1 MAFGLTQA
9 VSHLEQRSTATV
21 KYVFCFIASCRG
33 IFIRRLSTSID
44 NMNRVV
50 AVSASYETKRTA
62 DEQVSF
68 AKNDQQVNR

>member
-1 MAFGLTQA
+1 MYSVLPHR
-9 VSHLEQRSTATV
+9 VSEFSFDGFPA
-21 KYVFCFIASCRG
+21 G
-33 IFIRRLSTSID
+33 ID

-50 AVSASYETKRTA
+50 VVSAFYETKRTA

>member
-1 MAFGLTQA
+1 MYPVLSGFYRIVSPNFHLT
-9 VSHLEQRSTATV
+9 
-21 KYVFCFIASCRG
+21 
-33 IFIRRLSTSID
+33 LSASID

-50 AVSASYETKRTA
+50 VVSAFYETKRTA

>member
-1 MAFGLTQA
+1 MYSVL
-9 VSHLEQRSTATV
+9 SHRVAEFSFDGFQLV
-21 KYVFCFIASCRG
+21 LI
-33 IFIRRLSTSID
+33 I

>member
-1 MAFGLTQA
+1 MYSVLSHRVSEFSFDAF
-9 VSHLEQRSTATV
+9 S
-21 KYVFCFIASCRG
+21 Y
-33 IFIRRLSTSID
+33 SID

-50 AVSASYETKRTA
+50 VVSAFYETKRTA